1 MKKTMLTHHR
11 RGLTKTP
18 LTEYNFES
26 MKAVAINGSPRK
38 GGNTEILLKQVLAPL
53 ASDGWDTEFV
63 QLGGKDI
70 RGCQACYHCFDTKN
84 SRCGQKND
92 FFNHCM
98 EKMVAAD
105 AIILGSPTYFTDVSA
120 EMKALLDRAGLV
132 AVANGGLFRGKIG
145 AAVVAVR
152 RGGGTHAFDTINH
165 MFLMSGAIVPGSTYW
180 NLGFGLD
187 KGDVAKDEE
196 AARNMADLGQTI
208 AWLGKAIHEHSE
220 SRPVTV
226 VHE

>member
-1 MKKTMLTHHR
+1 
-11 RGLTKTP
+11 
-18 LTEYNFES
+18 

-53 ASDGWDTEFV
+53 TSAGWDTEFI

-70 RGCQACYHCFDTKN
+70 RGCQACRRCFGTKN
-84 SRCGQKND
+84 GRCGQKDD
-92 FFNHCM
+92 FFNQCM
-98 EKMVAAD
+98 ERMIEAD
-105 AIILGSPTYFTDVSA
+105 ALILGTPTYFTDVSA

-132 AVANGGLFRGKIG
+132 ALASGGLFRRKIG

-187 KGDVAKDEE
+187 KGDVAKDDE

-208 AWLGKAIHEHSE
+208 AWLGAAIKEPGACRTTALVRE
-220 SRPVTV
+220 
-226 VHE
+226 

>member
-1 MKKTMLTHHR
+1 
-11 RGLTKTP
+11 
-18 LTEYNFES
+18 

-38 GGNTEILLKQVLAPL
+38 GGNTEMLLKQALAPL
-53 ASDGWDTEFV
+53 AAAGWETEFI
-63 QLGGKDI
+63 QLGGANI
-70 RGCQACYHCFDTKN
+70 RGCQACYECFKKKN
-84 SRCGQKND
+84 SRCSQRND
-92 FFNHCM
+92 VLNGCF

-105 AIILGSPTYFTDVSA
+105 AILLGSPTYFTDVSA

-132 AVANGGLFRGKIG
+132 ALANGGLFRGKIG

-187 KGDVAKDEE
+187 KGDVAKDDE
-196 AARNMADLGQTI
+196 AARNMDDLGQTI
-208 AWLGKAIHEHSE
+208 AWLGEAIHRHPGK
-220 SRPVTV
+220 RTV
-226 VHE
+226 VLTRE